1 MIQKSG
7 NRFSDLIMPAVSVA
21 ALLALLALLARLM
34 VRVLLLLAGLLTAA
48 LLLTRFLAWILAL
61 LAGVLVRI
69 VLVAHDGISF
79 VERMTNSRHRHWL
92 QWNTVFLHELF
103 IAPQTWRGRR
113 PHAAPLPV
121 AAFGSRC

>member
-34 VRVLLLLAGLLTAA
+34 VRVRLLLAGLLTAA

-103 IAPQTWRGRR
+103 IAPQTWRGR
-113 PHAAPLPV
+113 
-121 AAFGSRC
+121 

>member
-1 MIQKSG
+1 
-7 NRFSDLIMPAVSVA
+7 VA
-21 ALLALLALLARLM
+21 ALLALLTLLTRL
-34 VRVLLLLAGLLTAA
+34 VARVLLLLTGLLAST
-48 LLLTRFLAWILAL
+48 LLLTRLLARVLAL

-69 VLVAHDGISF
+69 VLVAHGDFSF
-79 VERMTNSRHRHWL
+79 VEREANRCARHWL

-103 IAPQTWRGRR
+103 IAPQTSRGRR